1 VAPQTGVE
9 AGRAGAVR
17 PMDAS
22 HPPGHEHAD
31 AHGDLDLTALMQ
43 ELPAIVFVAESGPD
57 GDWLYVSQQ
66 IEAILGLTAEEWRS
80 HPRPFATY
88 VHEDD
93 FPELLALEEQL
104 VRERDF
110 RPFELEFRMRRRD
123 GTVLW
128 IQERARLI
136 ERDGKVLVQGMYIDV
151 TAWRDAE
158 MRLADAN
165 RHLSALVDTWP
176 LAVLTW
182 DREGRILTWNP
193 AAERMFGWTATEAIG
208 RYLPQ
213 VQDDAKDEM
222 KQFIEQGF
230 LGQIWTDLE
239 IVRQRKDGSL
249 IDVQISSAGLRDDRG
264 QITAMMSVIS
274 DITERK
280 RAQKLFRAQE
290 LELRQREQLDAIGKL
305 AGGIAHD
312 FNNLLTAIHGQAL
325 LALDE
330 LRGDPRAGNVE
341 PIVDAAE
348 RAGALTRQLLA
359 FGRRQVLE
367 PRVLHVNDVVESI
380 LPLLRRL
387 AGEAIS
393 VRTALGDE
401 LPPVEADPTQ
411 LDQVLVNLVSNARD
425 AMPRGGAIEIVT
437 RVDEIDRPDEPG
449 TPAGRYTVLSVSDT
463 GTGMDEAVR
472 ARVFEPFFTTKETGK
487 GSGLGLS
494 TVYGIVAQSGGFVD
508 LETQLGGGSTFSVH
522 LPAVAR
528 VEVEADEPAVSA
540 DSIGG
545 GGERVLL
552 VEDEKLVRDLI
563 ERVLVGEGYTVDSA
577 ASPAEALADHDPRTF
592 DLLVSDVVMPGISGP
607 ELAARMRMSNPYLAV
622 LFISGYN
629 ETAVA
634 GYGVLGHAVDLLQ
647 KPFTPT
653 VLKERVRSVLQQRA
667 AAL

>member
-1 VAPQTGVE
+1 
-9 AGRAGAVR
+9 
-17 PMDAS
+17 MDAAHS
-22 HPPGHEHAD
+22 PGHGHDD

-66 IEAILGLTAEEWRS
+66 IEAILGLTADEWRS

-104 VRERDF
+104 LRERDF

-123 GTVLW
+123 GTILW

-136 ERDGKVLVQGMYIDV
+136 ERDGQVLVQGMYIDV

-158 MRLADAN
+158 MRLAEAN
-165 RHLSALVDTWP
+165 RHLSALVDASP
-176 LAVLTW
+176 LAVMTW
-182 DREGRILTWNP
+182 DHEGRVLTWNP
-193 AAERMFGWTATEAIG
+193 AAERMFGWTAAEAIG
-208 RYLPQ
+208 QFLPQ
-213 VQDDAKDEM
+213 VQEDAREGM
-222 KQFIEQGF
+222 LRFIEQGF
-230 LGQIWTDLE
+230 DGQTWTDLE
-239 IVRQRKDGSL
+239 VMRQRKDGSA
-249 IDVQISSAGLRDDRG
+249 IDVQVSSAGLRDQHGR
-264 QITAMMSVIS
+264 ITAMMSVIA
-274 DITERK
+274 DVTERK
-280 RAQKLFRAQE
+280 RAEKLFRAQE

-325 LALDE
+325 LALEE
-330 LRGDPRAGNVE
+330 LREDPRSANVE

-367 PRVLHVNDVVESI
+367 PRVLDVNAVVESI
-380 LPLLRRL
+380 VPLLRRL

-393 VRTALGDE
+393 VRMSLGADVA
-401 LPPVEADPTQ
+401 PVEADPTQ

-425 AMPRGGAIEIVT
+425 AMPRGGSIEIVT
-437 RVDEIDRPDEPG
+437 RVAVTGPPDQPT
-449 TPAGRYTVLSVSDT
+449 TPPRRYTVLSVSDT
-463 GTGMDEAVR
+463 GVGMDDAVR
-472 ARVFEPFFTTKETGK
+472 ARIFEPFFTTKETGK

-508 LETQLGGGSTFSVH
+508 LETEVDGGSTFSVH
-522 LPAVAR
+522 LPAVAH
-528 VEVEADEPAVSA
+528 VEPDADEPTPVAGA
-540 DSIGG
+540 RGG

-563 ERVLVGEGYTVDSA
+563 ERVLVGEGYTVESA
-577 ASPAEALADHDPRTF
+577 ASPAEALADHDPETF
-592 DLLVSDVVMPGISGP
+592 DLLLSDVVMPGISGP
-607 ELAARMRMSNPYLAV
+607 ELAARLRTKNPRLAV
-622 LFISGYN
+622 LYISGYN

-653 VLKERVRSVLQQRA
+653 LLKERVRSVLQQRA
-667 AAL
+667 ASL

>member
-1 VAPQTGVE
+1 MTPQ
-9 AGRAGAVR
+9 
-17 PMDAS
+17 MDAAHS
-22 HPPGHEHAD
+22 PGHGHDD

-66 IEAILGLTAEEWRS
+66 IEAILGLTADEWRS

-104 VRERDF
+104 LRERDF

-123 GTVLW
+123 GTILW

-136 ERDGKVLVQGMYIDV
+136 ERDGQVLVQGMYIDV

-158 MRLADAN
+158 MRLAEAN
-165 RHLSALVDTWP
+165 RHLSALVDASP
-176 LAVLTW
+176 LAVMTW
-182 DREGRILTWNP
+182 DHEGRVLTWNP
-193 AAERMFGWTATEAIG
+193 AAERMFGWTAAEAIG
-208 RYLPQ
+208 QFLPQ
-213 VQDDAKDEM
+213 VQEDAREGM
-222 KQFIEQGF
+222 LRFIEQGF
-230 LGQIWTDLE
+230 DGQTWTDLE
-239 IVRQRKDGSL
+239 VMRQRKDGSA
-249 IDVQISSAGLRDDRG
+249 IDVQVSSAGLRDQHGR
-264 QITAMMSVIS
+264 ITAMMSVIA
-274 DITERK
+274 DVTERK
-280 RAQKLFRAQE
+280 RAEKLFRAQE

-325 LALDE
+325 LALEE
-330 LRGDPRAGNVE
+330 LREDPRSANVE

-367 PRVLHVNDVVESI
+367 PRVLDVNAVVESI
-380 LPLLRRL
+380 VPLLRRL

-393 VRTALGDE
+393 VRMSLGADVA
-401 LPPVEADPTQ
+401 PVEADPTQ

-425 AMPRGGAIEIVT
+425 AMPRGGSIEIVT
-437 RVDEIDRPDEPG
+437 RVAVTGPPDQPT
-449 TPAGRYTVLSVSDT
+449 TPPRRYTVLSVSDT
-463 GTGMDEAVR
+463 GVGMDDAVR
-472 ARVFEPFFTTKETGK
+472 ARIFEPFFTTKETGK

-508 LETQLGGGSTFSVH
+508 LETEVDGGSTFSVH
-522 LPAVAR
+522 LPAVAH
-528 VEVEADEPAVSA
+528 VEPDADEPTPVAGA
-540 DSIGG
+540 RGG

-563 ERVLVGEGYTVDSA
+563 ERVLVGEGYTVESA
-577 ASPAEALADHDPRTF
+577 ASPAEALADHDPETF
-592 DLLVSDVVMPGISGP
+592 DLLLSDVVMPGISGP
-607 ELAARMRMSNPYLAV
+607 ELAARLRTKNPRLAV
-622 LFISGYN
+622 LYISGYN

-653 VLKERVRSVLQQRA
+653 LLKERVRSVLQQRA
-667 AAL
+667 ASL